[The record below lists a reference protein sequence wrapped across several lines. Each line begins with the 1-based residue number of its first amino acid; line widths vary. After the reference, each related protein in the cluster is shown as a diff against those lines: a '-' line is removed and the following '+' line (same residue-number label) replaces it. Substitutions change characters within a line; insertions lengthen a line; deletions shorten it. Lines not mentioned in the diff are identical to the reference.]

1 MQLYSTF
8 SICLNEMRIDSM
20 RRLKIMTDDMPMASG
35 DVFGVNNMLDVLR
48 AFCEEQS
55 VEMPAVRLI
64 EEDDVLWPYAVPLH
78 LVKNGQMDQF
88 DAEVIFLLRDFPE
101 RENRQAEACRL
112 SVMAEEFGRPCLLT
126 TRAAYS
132 PQQDIF
138 YRSFSFMKMPIT
150 WEDEAGREYE
160 VFLKGQL
167 ETGSLANLMKHVEYI
182 GKKIIYH
189 NEL

>member
-20 RRLKIMTDDMPMASG
+20 RRLKIMTDDVPMASG

-78 LVKNGQMDQF
+78 LVKNDQMDQF

-112 SVMAEEFGRPCLLT
+112 SVMAEEFRRPCLLT

-132 PQQDIF
+132 PQQDNF
-138 YRSFSFMKMPIT
+138 YKSFGFMKMPVT
-150 WEDEAGREYE
+150 WMDEAGREYE

-167 ETGSLANLMKHVEYI
+167 GMSGFVSLMEHVEYI
-182 GKKIIYH
+182 GK
-189 NEL
+189 ELVYGN